1 MAHSSLTMPGSLY
14 RPKKLPRVIRRQ
26 TTVIRLTGV
35 VLLIGL
41 AGFAVAWK
49 NILHERLA
57 LDIAR
62 QRSAI
67 TLLNQEI
74 AQLEGT
80 LESAAAYPRISAWAE
95 KRYHWKPIKGRVHE
109 INIPQS
115 LLSERAMT
123 EAQIAGELNEQ

>member
-1 MAHSSLTMPGSLY
+1 MAHSSLSIPGSLY

-49 NILHERLA
+49 NILHERLT

-62 QRSAI
+62 QRAEI
-67 TLLNQEI
+67 TLLQQEI

-80 LESAAAYPRISAWAE
+80 LEAAASYPRVSAWAE
-95 KRYHWKPIKGRVHE
+95 KRHGWKPIKGRVQD
-109 INIPQS
+109 IDIPS
-115 LLSERAMT
+115 SILSERVIN

>member
-1 MAHSSLTMPGSLY
+1 MAHSSLSIPSSLY

-26 TTVIRLTGV
+26 TAVIRLTSI

-41 AGFAVAWK
+41 AGFAVAWR

-67 TLLNQEI
+67 SVLRQEI
-74 AQLEGT
+74 AQLNGT
-80 LESAAAYPRISAWAE
+80 VESAAAYPRVSAWAE
-95 KRYHWKPIKGRVHE
+95 KKYGWKPIKGRVHDL
-109 INIPQS
+109 NIP
-115 LLSERAMT
+115 LSTLTSRALT
-123 EAQIAGELNEQ
+123 ESRIAGEFNE